1 MLKGVP
7 DSKVRWSRWLSGI
20 PLLACAL
27 ILIGVV
33 SLDRF
38 QSDEFDEALWLVRDF
53 RLARVDVT
61 AGILHQVWAVESGD
75 AAGARRE
82 AGEIGQALQRLER
95 SLDQMPSH
103 PVDAAE
109 AAKAVRTRIQDFQ
122 RLFSGSDLPAD
133 GSAKAASLQTAF
145 QALEADMAA
154 IDGQNA
160 TRLRE
165 LQLRQKREF
174 DVVLL
179 VALGLLGLVGWGV
192 WRADRGLRRAEQ
204 AVQQNESRLRQTIEL
219 LPQMVWTCDAQ
230 GGCDF
235 VSNRWMEYTGLP
247 MEQHL
252 GLGWIEQVHPDDREG
267 AVANWK
273 QAVASGGQLHS
284 LFRLRGR
291 DGSYRWFET
300 RGGMLRDANGRVLKW
315 FGSSTDVEERK
326 QAETELLAHR
336 ARLEELVAQRTQ
348 ALREAL
354 AEQKVSQEQLRVL
367 NAQLRLAEEFAR
379 LVADNIPG
387 RVVYWDRELRCRF
400 VNRSFGIWFGHVP
413 EEIIGKTALELR
425 GAEYF
430 ETVKP
435 RLLAALAGEEQD
447 FEREEYSAT
456 GERAVTRVQYIPD
469 RRDGAVQGFF
479 VLATNITRLKQAE
492 QLLRLSNEQLADARD
507 RADAANR
514 AKSTFLA
521 NMSHEIRTPMN
532 AIIGLTHMLRRD
544 MHDPVHRDRLGKIWD
559 AAHHLLQVINDIL
572 DISKIEAGR
581 LILENTDFS
590 LDALLTRTCAMVLE
604 PARDK
609 GLELVLDTGQLPDRL
624 HGDPTRLMQALLNLL
639 SNAVKFTEHG
649 SVVVKVELLG
659 RGAGNLHIRF
669 EVRDTGPGIAADQ
682 LAQLFRPFAQV
693 DSSSTRRHGG
703 TGLGLTITRHIAELM
718 GGSAGVDSDPGRG
731 SRFWFTVRMAPAV
744 AQNGV
749 AAPVLRGLRALLAD
763 DLQDAREAMA
773 DMLAGLGMRVDTA
786 ANGQEAVTLVEQA
799 REAGDAYALV
809 LLDWV
814 MPRMDGVETAQRI
827 RMRVNPP
834 PAMALVS
841 ARDPESVRRLAQ
853 EVGIGAILMKPV
865 TPSMLLDALMRLL
878 QRAPLP
884 AAPRAAAAPPASDG
898 DRQPDEEALRQR
910 HRGTRVLLAEDNPVN
925 QEVAAEL
932 LQAVGLVV
940 DIAGDGEQAVRMA
953 RRTKYAL
960 ILMDMQMP
968 RLDGLQATRAL
979 RADVAF
985 AATPIVAM
993 TANAFSEDRQICLEA
1008 GMDDHLPK
1016 PVDPR
1021 VLYACLLRWLP
1032 ADPLPAVV
1040 QAPAAAPAAPSGE
1053 LGFAGIDGLDLGIAY
1068 QYCAGKTELLA
1079 RVLQQFVTHS
1089 RHMGAAIVDNLEVGN
1104 VDDPRRML
1112 HSLRGSSSSIGATQV
1127 LALVVPMEAA
1137 IKEGAPPATLVPS
1150 ARALQSELEHLVDA
1164 IARRLN

>member
-7 DSKVRWSRWLSGI
+7 DRKVRWSRWISGI

-33 SLDRF
+33 RLDRF

-61 AGILHQVWAVESGD
+61 SGFLHQVWALEAGD
-75 AAGARRE
+75 EAAARRE
-82 AGEIGQALQRLER
+82 SGEISQALQRLDR
-95 SLDQMPSH
+95 SLDQVP
-103 PVDAAE
+103 AE
-109 AAKAVRTRIQDFQ
+109 PADAVRIAQVVRLRIADFQ
-122 RLFSGSDLPAD
+122 RLLGSGAPA
-133 GSAKAASLQTAF
+133 GAGTATAASLQMAF
-145 QALEADMAA
+145 QALEADMAT
-154 IDGQNA
+154 IDSQNA

-165 LQLRQKREF
+165 LQLRQKRDL
-174 DVVLL
+174 DVVLI
-179 VALGLLGLVGWGV
+179 VALVLLGLVGWGV
-192 WRADRGLRRAEQ
+192 LRNDRRLRRAEAELQ
-204 AVQQNESRLRQTIEL
+204 HNESRLRQTIEL
-219 LPQMVWTCDAQ
+219 LPQMVWTCDSQ

-252 GLGWIEQVHPDDREG
+252 GMGWLEQVHPDDRAG
-267 AVANWK
+267 AVADWK
-273 QAVASGGQLHS
+273 QAVASGEQLHS
-284 LFRLRGR
+284 VFRLRGR
-291 DGSYRWFET
+291 DGGYRWFDT
-300 RGGMLRDANGRVLKW
+300 RGGLLRDGQGRVLKW
-315 FGSSTDVEERK
+315 FGSSTDIEERK

-336 ARLEELVAQRTQ
+336 ARLQELVEERTQ

-354 AEQKVSQEQLRVL
+354 AEQKVSQEQLHAL
-367 NAQLRLAEEFAR
+367 NAQLRMAEEFAR

-400 VNRSFGIWFGHVP
+400 VNRAFGTWFGHVP
-413 EEIIGKTALELR
+413 EEIIGRTALELR

-430 ETVKP
+430 ESVKP
-435 RLLAALAGEEQD
+435 RLYAALAGEEQD
-447 FEREEYSAT
+447 FEREEFSAA

-469 RRDGAVQGFF
+469 RRNGAVQGFF
-479 VLATNITRLKQAE
+479 VLAINITRLKQAE
-492 QLLRLSNEQLADARD
+492 QLLRLSNDQLADARD

-544 MHDPVHRDRLGKIWD
+544 AQDPVHRDRLAKIWD

-581 LILENTDFS
+581 LMLENIDFS

-669 EVRDTGPGIAADQ
+669 EVRDTGPGISPDQ
-682 LAQLFRPFAQV
+682 LNQLFRPFAQV

-718 GGSAGVDSDPGRG
+718 GGHAGVESDPGKG

-744 AQNGV
+744 AQNGA
-749 AAPVLRGLRALLAD
+749 AAPVLRGLRALLVD

-773 DMLAGLGMRVDTA
+773 DMLGGLGMRVDTA
-786 ANGQEAVTLVEQA
+786 NDGEQAIAMAEQA
-799 REAGDAYALV
+799 REQGDSYALV

-814 MPRMDGVETAQRI
+814 MPGIDGVETAQRI
-827 RMRVNPP
+827 RMRVDPP
-834 PAMALVS
+834 PSMALVS
-841 ARDPESVRRLAQ
+841 ARDPESVRQLAQ

-884 AAPRAAAAPPASDG
+884 AMPRPAPALSREDDRA
-898 DRQPDEEALRQR
+898 DEETLRRR
-910 HRGTRVLLAEDNPVN
+910 HRGARVLLAEDNPVN

-953 RRTKYAL
+953 RRTPYAL

-979 RADVAF
+979 REDVAF
-985 AATPIVAM
+985 AAMPIIAM
-993 TANAFSEDRQICLEA
+993 TANAFSEDRQTCLDA
-1008 GMDDHLPK
+1008 GMNDHLPK

-1032 ADPLPAVV
+1032 ADPAAPVV
-1040 QAPAAAPAAPSGE
+1040 QAAPAASTAPSGE
-1053 LGFAGIDGLDLGIAY
+1053 MRFAGIDGLDLDIAY

-1089 RHMGAAIVDNLEVGN
+1089 RHMGAAIVDNLEAGN
-1104 VDDPRRML
+1104 TDDPRRML
-1112 HSLRGSSSSIGATQV
+1112 HSLRGSSSSIGATQL
-1127 LALVVPMEAA
+1127 LALVLPMEAA
-1137 IKEGAPPATLVPS
+1137 IKDGTAPAALVPS
-1150 ARALQSELEHLVDA
+1150 ARALQAELERLVDA
-1164 IARRLN
+1164 IARRLD

>member
-1 MLKGVP
+1 MLKGVR
-7 DSKVRWSRWLSGI
+7 DRKVRWSRWVSGI

-27 ILIGVV
+27 ILFGVV
-33 SLDRF
+33 RLDRF

-61 AGILHQVWAVESGD
+61 SGFLHQLWAQEANDD
-75 AAGARRE
+75 AGVRRE
-82 AGEIGQALQRLER
+82 AGEIAQALQRLDR
-95 SLDQMPSH
+95 SLDQIPPQ

-109 AAKAVRTRIQDFQ
+109 TAKSVRRRIQDFQ
-122 RLFSGSDLPAD
+122 RLL
-133 GSAKAASLQTAF
+133 SAGPNAGMGTATAASLQVAF

-165 LQLRQKREF
+165 LQVRQKREF
-174 DVVLL
+174 DVVLI

-192 WRADRGLRRAEQ
+192 LRNDRRLRRAE
-204 AVQQNESRLRQTIEL
+204 AEVQQNESRLRQTIEL

-230 GGCDF
+230 GACDF

-252 GLGWIEQVHPDDREG
+252 GMGWIEQVHPDDREG

-273 QAVASGGQLHS
+273 QAVASGEQLHS
-284 LFRLRGR
+284 VFRLRGR
-291 DGSYRWFET
+291 DGSYRWFDT

-315 FGSSTDVEERK
+315 FGSSTDIEERK
-326 QAETELLAHR
+326 QAETELLANR
-336 ARLEELVAQRTQ
+336 ARLEELVEQRTQ
-348 ALREAL
+348 ALRAAL
-354 AEQKVSQEQLRVL
+354 AEQKVSQEQLHVL
-367 NAQLRLAEEFAR
+367 NAQLRLAEEFSR

-400 VNRSFGIWFGHVP
+400 VNRAFGAWFGHVP
-413 EEIIGKTALELR
+413 EEIIGRTALELR

-430 ETVKP
+430 ESVKP
-435 RLLAALAGEEQD
+435 RLYAALAGEEQD
-447 FEREEYSAT
+447 FERDEFSAS

-469 RRDGAVQGFF
+469 RRNGAVQGFF

-544 MHDPVHRDRLGKIWD
+544 VQDPVHRDRLAKIWD

-649 SVVVKVELLG
+649 SVLVKVELLG

-669 EVRDTGPGIAADQ
+669 EVRDTGPGISVEQ
-682 LAQLFRPFAQV
+682 VSQLFRPFAQV

-718 GGSAGVDSDPGRG
+718 GGSAGVDSEPGKG

-744 AQNGV
+744 AQVGAV
-749 AAPVLRGLRALLAD
+749 APVLRGLRALLAD

-773 DMLAGLGMRVDTA
+773 DMLGGLGMRVDTA
-786 ANGQEAVTLVEQA
+786 ENGEQAIAMVEQA
-799 REAGDAYALV
+799 RAQGDSYALV

-814 MPRMDGVETAQRI
+814 MPGLDGVETAQRI
-827 RMRVNPP
+827 RMRVDPP
-834 PAMALVS
+834 PSLALVS
-841 ARDPESVRRLAQ
+841 ARDPEAVRQLAQ

-865 TPSMLLDALMRLL
+865 TPSMLLDTLMRLL

-884 AAPRAAAAPPASDG
+884 SRSRAPVALAPRDNEGA
-898 DRQPDEEALRQR
+898 DEEVLRRR

-953 RRTKYAL
+953 RRAPYAL

-968 RLDGLQATRAL
+968 RLDGLQATRVL
-979 RADVAF
+979 REDAAF
-985 AATPIVAM
+985 SATPIIAM
-993 TANAFSEDRQICLEA
+993 TANAFTEDRQICLDA
-1008 GMDDHLPK
+1008 GMNDHLPK

-1032 ADPLPAVV
+1032 VDPQPAVV
-1040 QAPAAAPAAPSGE
+1040 QAPPAAHAAPSGE
-1053 LGFAGIDGLDLGIAY
+1053 MRFAGIDGLDLDIAY

-1089 RHMGAAIVDNLEVGN
+1089 RHMGAAIVDNLEAGN
-1104 VDDPRRML
+1104 SDDPRRML

-1137 IKEGAPPATLVPS
+1137 IKDGTPPAMLVTS
-1150 ARALQSELEHLVDA
+1150 ARALQGELERLVDA
-1164 IARRLN
+1164 IAQRLD